1 VVTGLQARLVVVR
14 PAFELRL
21 DLDVAAGEVVALV
34 GPNGAGK
41 STALRALAGLLDP
54 QEGRVVLDG
63 RVLADAAQRLHRPA
77 HERGVGVVFQD
88 YLLFPHLSVLDNV
101 AFGLT
106 ARGTGR
112 AAARATAASWLA
124 RMDLTALAT
133 ARPRTLSGGQAQRVA
148 LARALATGPGLLL
161 LDEPLAALDAR
172 TRLLVRGELRRHLQA
187 FGGATV
193 VVTHDPVDAAVLADR
208 LVVVEDG
215 RVVQTGTP
223 AAVAA
228 RPRTDYVARL
238 VGLNLLA
245 GVGDGRV
252 VRLPTGGVVQVAE
265 AVSGP
270 VRAAFRPATVSLFTR
285 RPEGSPRNVWPGRV
299 GGLEPHGAGV
309 RVEVV
314 GAPAGTS
321 SILAEVTAAAV
332 AELDLRPGSAVWAT
346 VKASDVAVY
355 PDALDPADPP
365 AVP

>member
-1 VVTGLQARLVVVR
+1 VVTGLQARLAVVR
-14 PAFELRL
+14 PGFDLRL
-21 DLDVAAGEVVALV
+21 DLDVHAGEVVALV

-41 STALRALAGLLDP
+41 STALRALAGLLALH
-54 QEGRVVLDG
+54 EGRVELDG
-63 RVLADAAQRLHRPA
+63 RLLADTSQRLHLPA

-88 YLLFPHLSVLDNV
+88 HLLFPHLSVLDNV

-106 ARGTGR
+106 ARGRPRAQAR
-112 AAARATAASWLA
+112 AAAAAWLA
-124 RMDLTALAT
+124 RMELAPFAG

-148 LARALATGPGLLL
+148 LARALATDPGLLL
-161 LDEPLAALDAR
+161 LDEPMAALDAR

-187 FGGATV
+187 FDGATV

-215 RVVQTGTP
+215 RVVQSGTP
-223 AAVAA
+223 VDVAT

-245 GVGDGRV
+245 GEGDGTS
-252 VRLPTGGVVQVAE
+252 VRLPGGGVVQVAE
-265 AVSGP
+265 RVRGP

-299 GGLEPHGAGV
+299 AGLEPHGSGV
-309 RVEVV
+309 RIEVV
-314 GAPAGTS
+314 GAPGGES

-332 AELDLRPGSAVWAT
+332 AELDLRPGSPVWAT

-355 PDALDPADPP
+355 PDGPEPAP
-365 AVP
+365 